1 MNVFDNIAVPLYISS
16 NKYNELK
23 KKVYE
28 AVEKVGL
35 QSILYKKVNELSGGQ
50 RQRVAIARAIVNNP
64 KIILADEPTGALD
77 SDTAKYI
84 MKTLLELNEM
94 DNTTIII
101 VTHDN
106 DIAKLS
112 NKKLILS
119 DVNLFNPTSLS

>member
-35 QSILYKKVNELSGGQ
+35 QSILYNKVNELSGGQ

-119 DVNLFNPTSLS
+119 DVNLFNLTSLS